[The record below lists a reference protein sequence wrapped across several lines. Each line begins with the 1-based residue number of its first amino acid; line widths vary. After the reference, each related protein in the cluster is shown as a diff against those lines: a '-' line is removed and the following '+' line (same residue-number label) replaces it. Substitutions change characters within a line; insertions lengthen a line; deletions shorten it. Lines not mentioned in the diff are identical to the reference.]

1 MKWYWIVLIAFFA
14 SLLIASVGAVKR
26 MFRAVFSGRYGD
38 GAQEQAA
45 KTDDSPVMRR
55 RIETRAFMDAQK
67 KEPWRMRSFDGRT
80 MAADFYPNGESAR
93 VVILM
98 HGWRSRNWWDYGAAF
113 ERLYR
118 AGYAILSVS
127 ERASGQSEG
136 EYVTFGV
143 HEHRDLCG
151 WIDLTAERLGKDV
164 KIALFGVS
172 MGAAAVLLA
181 TGNALPKTVR
191 CAVSNCS
198 YTTAEAL
205 FKSMT
210 HGFLPLSRRLVDLE
224 LRRKANASFYDA
236 RPIDA
241 VRRSTTPTLFV
252 HGDADTLV
260 PQAMCK
266 ELYDA
271 CTAEKAMWI
280 AHGAGHGEAGHVD
293 PDGYAAAVLPFL
305 EKYMQ

>member
-1 MKWYWIVLIAFFA
+1 MKWYWIVLIAFFG
-14 SLLIASVGAVKR
+14 SLLIASVSAVKR

-38 GAQEQAA
+38 DAQEQAA
-45 KTDDSPVMRR
+45 KTDDSPVMRCR
-55 RIETRAFMDAQK
+55 LETRAFMDAQK
-67 KEPWRMRSFDGRT
+67 SEPWRMRSFDGRT
-80 MAADFYPNGESAR
+80 MAADFYPNDGSLR

-143 HEHRDLCG
+143 HEHKDLCA
-151 WIDLTAERLGKDV
+151 WIDFTVDRLGADV
-164 KIALFGVS
+164 RIALFGVS

-181 TGNALPKTVR
+181 SGAALPKEVR

-198 YTTAEAL
+198 YTTAETL
-205 FKSMT
+205 FKRMT
-210 HGFLPLSRRLVDLE
+210 HGFLPISRRLVDLE

-241 VRRSTTPTLFV
+241 VRRSETPTLFI
-252 HGDADTLV
+252 HGDADQLV
-260 PQAMCK
+260 PPGMCA

-271 CTAEKAMWI
+271 CAAEKAMWI
-280 AHGAGHGEAGHVD
+280 ARGAAHGEAGHVD

>member
-1 MKWYWIVLIAFFA
+1 MKWYWIVLIVLFGSF
-14 SLLIASVGAVKR
+14 LIASVGAVKR

-38 GAQEQAA
+38 DAQERAA
-45 KTDDSPVMRR
+45 ETDDSPVMRAR
-55 RIETRAFMDAQK
+55 RETRAFMDAQK

-80 MAADFYPNGESAR
+80 MAADFYPNDGSER
-93 VVILM
+93 VAILM

-151 WIDLTAERLGKDV
+151 WIDFTVGRLGKDV
-164 KIALFGVS
+164 RIALFGVS

-181 TGNALPKTVR
+181 TGTALPKEVR

-205 FKSMT
+205 FKSMM
-210 HGFLPLSRRLVDLE
+210 HGFLPVSRRLINLE
-224 LRRKANASFYDA
+224 LRRKAKASVADA

-241 VRRSTTPTLFV
+241 VRRSSTPTLFI

-260 PQAMCK
+260 PPGMCA
-266 ELYDA
+266 ELYEA
-271 CTAEKAMWI
+271 CAAQKAMWI
-280 AHGAGHGEAGHVD
+280 AHGAAHGEAGHVD

-305 EKYMQ
+305 ERYMQ